1 MVNPREVI
9 RRLIKYLVEG
19 GVVGFAAF
27 VLPKNKLELSEVF
40 WLALIA
46 GMTFSILDMFTPSI
60 AITARQGAGFG
71 IGAGLVGFP

>member
-9 RRLIKYLVEG
+9 RRLVKYLVEG
-19 GVVGFAAF
+19 AVVGFAAF
-27 VLPKNKLELSEVF
+27 VLPKNKLDIPEVL

>member
-1 MVNPREVI
+1 MLQTKPEEVI
-9 RRLIKYLVEG
+9 RKAVFG
-19 GVVGFAAF
+19 M
-27 VLPKNKLELSEVF
+27 LPKNKLEVPEVL